1 LSGSVELV
9 IVTGADWA
17 TQIFWQDE
25 FSNGVPFTDPV
36 MDIRQ
41 DLNPASVRLARLDTS
56 GTADGTITIT
66 DAGTMLLTLPA
77 SVTTTLATGTAFW
90 DLFLTTGSSQRVRL
104 LFGSVAI
111 KPHVTTA

>member
-9 IVTGADWA
+9 IVTGSDWA
-17 TQIFWQDE
+17 TQIFWQDQ
-25 FSNGVPFTDPV
+25 FSNGVPFTNPV
-36 MDIRQ
+36 MEIRQ

-56 GTADGTITIT
+56 GTADGLIDITAT
-66 DAGTMLLTLPA
+66 GTMLLTLPA
-77 SVTTTLATGTAFW
+77 AVTANLTTGTAFW
-90 DLFLTTGSSQRVRL
+90 DLFLTTGFNQRARL